1 MRLSVLLSLLP
12 LALAGPTGKRSE
24 PAPILAPRGNAA
36 DMIDDKYI
44 VKFKEGSPLSILE
57 DAFKMLDDGKPE
69 NVFEGLFSGFSGKFS
84 KLTLEALR
92 NHPDVS
98 QLVLSSIHTN

>member
-1 MRLSVLLSLLP
+1 
-12 LALAGPTGKRSE
+12 
-24 PAPILAPRGNAA
+24 
-36 DMIDDKYI
+36 MIDDKYI